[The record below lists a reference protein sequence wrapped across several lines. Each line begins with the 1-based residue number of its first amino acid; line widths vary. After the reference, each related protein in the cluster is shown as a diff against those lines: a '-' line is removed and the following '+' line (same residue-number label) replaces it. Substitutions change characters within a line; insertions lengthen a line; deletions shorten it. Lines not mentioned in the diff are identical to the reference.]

1 MYLIIS
7 QLCLALTGS
16 CFPENVFEDILFYLL
31 QGQRKRRITLGN
43 KLRDF
48 HKMSPFQLSLS
59 GFPRE
64 YYSGDEYDT
73 LNKIKKLLGYSKGFK
88 KTFFTKTSAISGEKH
103 IMEPVFISFKTWKG
117 EGLCEPLRRQWWN
130 NELGEFGDAKDSYS
144 ANHHSLKIILYF
156 KSLSDMT
163 TVDSLF
169 RQKGFNEKKKYTL
182 KTLDISW
189 MSKCV
194 FCGDFMKPRSE
205 RVRTSCS
212 DPEELSRYCNHA
224 RYPLTG
230 TRFHE
235 WDSYITG
242 VPICTCCRN
251 SKERQGE
258 NRMNMLSRN
267 GENFATPPS
276 HFENSQEYH
285 KLIARMY
292 PKPDLSHIP
301 KDIKLDWPT
310 PLDYSLTY
318 WYLTE
323 PADYGSVWFWHPD
336 LSADEYMRYKQYERN
351 LSIEDAYIHVKLLK
365 K

>member
-194 FCGDFMKPRSE
+194 FCGDFMKQRSE
-205 RVRTSCS
+205 RVRTSCT
-212 DPEELSRYCNHA
+212 DPRELSRYCNNA
-224 RYPLTG
+224 
-230 TRFHE
+230 
-235 WDSYITG
+235 SYITD

-267 GENFATPPS
+267 GENYATPPS
-276 HFENSQEYH
+276 HFENSKEYH
-285 KLIARMY
+285 KSIARMY
-292 PKPDLSHIP
+292 TKPDLSQN
-301 KDIKLDWPT
+301 
-310 PLDYSLTY
+310 PLC
-318 WYLTE
+318 
-323 PADYGSVWFWHPD
+323 
-336 LSADEYMRYKQYERN
+336 
-351 LSIEDAYIHVKLLK
+351 
-365 K
+365 